1 MNKVIVIGS
10 GGAGKSTFSR
20 RLGDALGIEV
30 IHLDQLYW
38 QPNWVEP
45 AKEDWAATV
54 QKLLTGEAWIIDGNY
69 SGTRTMRLNACDTV
83 ILLDLPRTKCIFRVL
98 KRIWKYRGRNRPEMA
113 AECPEKFDLEFLLWV
128 WNFPKK
134 KKPGILAEFEHFPN
148 KDIVIL
154 HSDHEVEEFLKRCN

>member
-1 MNKVIVIGS
+1 MKKVIVIGL

-54 QKLLTGEAWIIDGNY
+54 ESLVKRDSWILDGNY
-69 SGTRTMRLNACDTV
+69 GGTRTMRLKACDTV
-83 ILLDLPRTKCIFRVL
+83 ILLDLPRTTCIFRVL
-98 KRIWKYRGRNRPEMA
+98 KRRWKYRGRNRPEMA
-113 AECPEKFDLEFLLWV
+113 VGCSEKIDLKFLLWV
-128 WNFPKK
+128 WNFQKSIRPRILSELEQFPDKK
-134 KKPGILAEFEHFPN
+134 
-148 KDIVIL
+148 IVVL
-154 HSDHEVEEFLKRCN
+154 HSRREVEKFLRYQL

>member
-1 MNKVIVIGS
+1 MKRVIVIGS

-45 AKEDWAATV
+45 AKAEWAAKIESLV
-54 QKLLTGEAWIIDGNY
+54 KRDSWIMDGNFG
-69 SGTRTMRLNACDTV
+69 GTRTIRVKACDTV
-83 ILLDLPRTKCIFRVL
+83 ILLDLPRSTCTFRVL
-98 KRIWKYRGRNRPEMA
+98 KRRWKYRGRNRPEMA
-113 AECPEKFDLEFLLWV
+113 VGCPEKIDLKFLLWV

-148 KDIVIL
+148 KEIVIL
-154 HSDHEVEEFLKRCN
+154 RSDREVEEFLKLCI